1 MKIIKVAFEGS
12 DFLRA
17 LISTQFLSMC
27 LRAPWLK
34 VNKKPTLLNIRRG
47 RKLFKVIDRKL
58 VVLGIKE
65 LNVPMAQVKRP
76 TKAYLF

>member
-1 MKIIKVAFEGS
+1 SYPCV
-12 DFLRA
+12 
-17 LISTQFLSMC
+17 TY
-27 LRAPWLK
+27 PWLK

-65 LNVPMAQVKRP
+65 LNVPMDQVKRP

>member
-1 MKIIKVAFEGS
+1 MESLVVVCVIVG
-12 DFLRA
+12 
-17 LISTQFLSMC
+17 C
-27 LRAPWLK
+27 LPMAQ
-34 VNKKPTLLNIRRG
+34 VKKPTLLNIRRG